1 MGVIPVVITREPVG
15 DARDRLP
22 PGLPLE
28 EVPGEL
34 LSASIGGNEQIGYYL
49 VFRGTPDNVVK
60 MLERVST
67 MASLALPRGAY
78 KDHT

>member
-1 MGVIPVVITREPVG
+1 MKVRVLIAREPVG

-22 PGLPLE
+22 PGLPLS

-49 VFRGTPDNVVK
+49 VFRGEPDSVVK
-60 MLERVST
+60 MLKLVSEA
-67 MASLALPRGAY
+67 ASVFLPLGSYEDR
-78 KDHT
+78 T